1 MRKGRCCRRAVD
13 RMRSI
18 CLEIHPVRIRGDWSE
33 GWALD
38 WYRVPPSR
46 SGGVP
51 VSEAPITEIGNLLRE
66 LKTSSNYANIEPLAD
81 VAAAFLT
88 GCNFLET
95 VAASLPVPHS
105 NEDRPFQP
113 TRELAER
120 IAQKVSIP
128 VSGERLRKIP
138 LTAPQTLNKSR
149 VWSGFQVADSSY
161 AGRDLLVVDDTF
173 LTGTT
178 LKAVV
183 NPLYSQG
190 LVRRV
195 YALTMVRLRRR
206 QKKSQGLLV

>member
-1 MRKGRCCRRAVD
+1 
-13 RMRSI
+13 MRSI

-51 VSEAPITEIGNLLRE
+51 VSEAPITEIGKLLRE
-66 LKTSSNYANIEPLAD
+66 LKTFSNYGSIEP
-81 VAAAFLT
+81 VAEVAGAFLT

-95 VAASLPVPHS
+95 VAAILPVPHS
-105 NEDRPFQP
+105 DEDRPFQP
-113 TRELAER
+113 TKELAER
-120 IAQKVSIP
+120 IAHKVN
-128 VSGERLRKIP
+128 IP
-138 LTAPQTLNKSR
+138 LRDDYLTKVPRTAPQSPDPRLSKCR
-149 VWSGFQVADSSY
+149 VWSGFQVADNSY
-161 AGRDLLVVDDTF
+161 AGRDVLVVDDAF

-183 NPLYSQG
+183 EPLYTKG
-190 LVRRV
+190 LVRSV

-206 QKKSQGLLV
+206 QKNTC